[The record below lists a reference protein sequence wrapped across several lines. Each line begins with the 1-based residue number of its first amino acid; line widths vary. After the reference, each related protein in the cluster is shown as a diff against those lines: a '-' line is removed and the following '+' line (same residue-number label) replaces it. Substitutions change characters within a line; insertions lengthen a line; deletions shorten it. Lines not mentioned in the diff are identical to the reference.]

1 MAFFSSD
8 KSSIKDESEFM
19 EASIQRKSSIS
30 GPLMFVIIVFAVIF
44 VMSVTFRIE
53 NIQVIG
59 NSHYTANEIINAI
72 DIEEG
77 DNLFFFDRFAA
88 ITRVFSKLPYV
99 QEVSLE
105 RALPNK
111 VTIHV
116 TESTAVAY
124 IKIGLEYWTFD
135 EKCKV
140 LGRAAEGEE
149 EGLIPIVGLNPGTI
163 FINEP
168 LQTVDHD
175 ERTTAYLRTILNQIV
190 ARGIAYQVEKI
201 DFSNTNNVIMNYAGK
216 YIIRLGDPYATEK
229 KFSMVLSAVSQL
241 RDGDIG
247 IIDVTDAST
256 VHFIPY

>member
-1 MAFFSSD
+1 MAFSPTENNN
-8 KSSIKDESEFM
+8 KEFM
-19 EASIQRKSSIS
+19 EANVRRSSSIS
-30 GPLMFVIIVFAVIF
+30 GPLIFVVIVFAVIF
-44 VMSVTFRIE
+44 VMSVSFRVE

-59 NSHYTANEIINAI
+59 NTHYTASEIINAI
-72 DIEEG
+72 DIEQG

-88 ITRVFSKLPYV
+88 ITRVFAKLPYV
-99 QEVSLE
+99 QEVTLE
-105 RALPNK
+105 RALPNR

-124 IKIGLEYWTFD
+124 VKIGLEYWTFD

-140 LGRAAEGEE
+140 LGKAAEGEE

-163 FINEP
+163 FINES
-168 LQTVDHD
+168 LQTIDHD
-175 ERTTAYLRTILNQIV
+175 ERTIAYLRTILNQIID
-190 ARGIAYQVEKI
+190 RGIAYQVEKI
-201 DFSNTNNVIMNYAGK
+201 DFSNTNNVVINYAGK

-229 KFSMVLSAVSQL
+229 KFSMVLSAISQL

-247 IIDVTDAST
+247 IIDVTDAAT

>member
-1 MAFFSSD
+1 MAFFSTEKSNKKD
-8 KSSIKDESEFM
+8 NNKFMESTIRRSSSIN
-19 EASIQRKSSIS
+19 

-44 VMSVTFRIE
+44 VMSVSFRIE
-53 NIQVIG
+53 KIQVIG

-99 QEVSLE
+99 QEVTLE
-105 RALPNK
+105 RALPNR
-111 VTIHV
+111 VTIHI

-124 IKIGLEYWTFD
+124 VKIGLEYWTFD

-140 LGRAAEGEE
+140 LGRAAQGEE

-175 ERTTAYLRTILNQIV
+175 ERTIAYLRTILNQIV
-190 ARGIAYQVEKI
+190 ERGIAYQVEKI

-216 YIIRLGDPYATEK
+216 YIVRLGDPYATEK
-229 KFSMVLSAVSQL
+229 KFSMVLSAISQL

>member
-1 MAFFSSD
+1 MAFSPTENTGN
-8 KSSIKDESEFM
+8 KEFM
-19 EASIQRKSSIS
+19 EANVRRSSSIS
-30 GPLMFVIIVFAVIF
+30 GPLIFVIIVFAVIF
-44 VMSVTFRIE
+44 VMSVSFRVE

-59 NSHYTANEIINAI
+59 NTHYTASEIINAI
-72 DIEEG
+72 DIEQG

-88 ITRVFSKLPYV
+88 ITRVFAKLPYV
-99 QEVSLE
+99 QEVTLE

-124 IKIGLEYWTFD
+124 VKIGLEYWTFD

-140 LGRAAEGEE
+140 LGKAAEGEE

-163 FINEP
+163 FINES
-168 LQTVDHD
+168 LQTADHD
-175 ERTTAYLRTILNQIV
+175 ERTIAYLRTVLNQIID
-190 ARGIAYQVEKI
+190 RGIAYQVEKI
-201 DFSNTNNVIMNYAGK
+201 DFSNTNNVVINYGGK

-229 KFSMVLSAVSQL
+229 KFSMVLSAISQL

-247 IIDVTDAST
+247 IIDVTDAAT

>member
-1 MAFFSSD
+1 MAFLPAD
-8 KSSIKDESEFM
+8 KVSNKKESEFM
-19 EASIQRKSSIS
+19 EANIQRTSSVS

-44 VMSVTFRIE
+44 IMSVSFRIE

-111 VTIHV
+111 VTIYI

-124 IKIGLEYWTFD
+124 VKIGLEYWTFD

-175 ERTTAYLRTILNQIV
+175 ERTIAYLRSILNQIV
-190 ARGIAYQVEKI
+190 DRGIAYQVEKI
-201 DFSNTNNVIMNYAGK
+201 DFSNTNNVIMNYAGR
-216 YIIRLGDPYATEK
+216 YIVRLGDPYATEK
-229 KFSMVLSAVSQL
+229 KFSMVLSAISQL
-241 RDGDIG
+241 REGDIG
-247 IIDVTDAST
+247 IIDVTDAAT

>member
-1 MAFFSSD
+1 MDFSPTKNNNS
-8 KSSIKDESEFM
+8 KEFM
-19 EASIQRKSSIS
+19 EANVRRSSSIS
-30 GPLMFVIIVFAVIF
+30 GPLIFVVIVYAVIF
-44 VMSVTFRIE
+44 VMSVSFRVE

-59 NSHYTANEIINAI
+59 NTHYTASEIINAI
-72 DIEEG
+72 DIEQG

-88 ITRVFSKLPYV
+88 ITRVFAKLPYV
-99 QEVSLE
+99 QEVTLE
-105 RALPNK
+105 RALPNR

-124 IKIGLEYWTFD
+124 VKIGLEYWTFD

-140 LGRAAEGEE
+140 LGKAADGEE

-168 LQTVDHD
+168 LQTIDHD
-175 ERTTAYLRTILNQIV
+175 ERTIAYLRTILNQIID
-190 ARGIAYQVEKI
+190 RGIAYQVEKV
-201 DFSNTNNVIMNYAGK
+201 DFSNTNNVVINYGGK

-229 KFSMVLSAVSQL
+229 KFSMVLSAISQL

-247 IIDVTDAST
+247 IIDVTDAAT

>member
-1 MAFFSSD
+1 MAFSPTENTD
-8 KSSIKDESEFM
+8 NKEFM
-19 EASIQRKSSIS
+19 EANVRRSSSIS
-30 GPLMFVIIVFAVIF
+30 GPLIFVIIVFAVIF
-44 VMSVTFRIE
+44 VMSVSFRVE

-59 NSHYTANEIINAI
+59 NTHYTASEIINAI
-72 DIEEG
+72 DIEQG

-88 ITRVFSKLPYV
+88 ITRVFAKLPYV
-99 QEVSLE
+99 QEVTLE
-105 RALPNK
+105 RALPNR

-124 IKIGLEYWTFD
+124 VKIGLEYWTFD

-140 LGRAAEGEE
+140 LGKAAEGEE

-163 FINEP
+163 FINES
-168 LQTVDHD
+168 LQTADHD
-175 ERTTAYLRTILNQIV
+175 ERTIAYLRTVLNQIID
-190 ARGIAYQVEKI
+190 RGIAYQVEKI
-201 DFSNTNNVIMNYAGK
+201 DFSNTNNVVINYGGK

-229 KFSMVLSAVSQL
+229 KFSMVLSAISQL

-247 IIDVTDAST
+247 IIDVTDAAT

>member
-1 MAFFSSD
+1 
-8 KSSIKDESEFM
+8 M
-19 EASIQRKSSIS
+19 EAKIQRKSSIS

-44 VMSVTFRIE
+44 IMSVTFRIE

-124 IKIGLEYWTFD
+124 
-135 EKCKV
+135 
-140 LGRAAEGEE
+140 
-149 EGLIPIVGLNPGTI
+149 
-163 FINEP
+163 
-168 LQTVDHD
+168 H
-175 ERTTAYLRTILNQIV
+175 
-190 ARGIAYQVEKI
+190 
-201 DFSNTNNVIMNYAGK
+201 
-216 YIIRLGDPYATEK
+216 
-229 KFSMVLSAVSQL
+229 
-241 RDGDIG
+241 
-247 IIDVTDAST
+247 
-256 VHFIPY
+256 